1 MIDAPIAIHYKNRN
15 PKPVLAIITSTLS
28 TEEDKARN
36 DVKGTYLYKHLLTS
50 IINTVADVEQEYWTV
65 RLYVAVDD
73 TDTYWIEHWNDIEDV
88 PIWLQL
94 TFVLFPDRG
103 SHIPFNEIALTAYH
117 AGADYFCRVNDD
129 SEFVTLQWITR
140 GVQILL
146 QQYDPPNVGV
156 VGPRCNEGNTD
167 IMTHDMVHRT
177 HFEIFGGYYYPHVF
191 GNWFLDD
198 WITNVYSTKV
208 IGIDRSTVVQ
218 DWIVKHWIAQTR
230 YKVDGSDVNY
240 LPSEYQRGRQS
251 IYDYVMDHY
260 PQHLSILEA
269 INTTLSPPQ

>member
-36 DVKGTYLYKHLLTS
+36 DVKGTYLYTRLLTS

-251 IYDYVMDHY
+251 IYDYIMDHY
-260 PQHLSILEA
+260 PQHLSVLEA